1 MILPEFRKTGFG
13 EQIIK
18 EWMKICEN
26 QITFCND
33 LSLKIFKKLD
43 WGESFTISRYVK
55 PLFFDK
61 FYFKKIFT

>member
-1 MILPEFRKTGFG
+1 MVLPEFRKSGFG

-26 QITFCND
+26 KITFCND

-43 WGESFTISRYVK
+43 WDESSNVSRYIK

-61 FYFKKIFT
+61 IYFKKIFT